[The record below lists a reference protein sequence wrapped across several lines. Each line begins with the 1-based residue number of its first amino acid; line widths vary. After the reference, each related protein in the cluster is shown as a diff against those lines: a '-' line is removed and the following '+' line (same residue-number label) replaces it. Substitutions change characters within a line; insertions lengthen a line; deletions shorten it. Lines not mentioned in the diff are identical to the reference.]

1 MFLFSAVSDGL
12 HSGCNRVHQSTSQKQ
27 FRNLMIKKQK
37 RNIRGG
43 GAVWFD
49 TQSGD
54 LIFQRTVRQSVPWV
68 PEAFHA
74 RFPVSVRS

>member
-1 MFLFSAVSDGL
+1 M
-12 HSGCNRVHQSTSQKQ
+12 
-27 FRNLMIKKQK
+27 
-37 RNIRGG
+37 
-43 GAVWFD
+43 WFD

-74 RFPVSVRS
+74 RFPVSVVLKSDPRFAARVFGLRPKKRKLPVAREKKPLVPRVDNVISGYDVRR